1 MHHIGI
7 FYYSLT
13 GTTEEFANVIAKALI
28 NEKNHIEIAKIKTNV
43 KVTAPYQKF
52 EILDLPDCSKYDFI
66 LIGGPVWAFSICP
79 VVAEFIKKSKG
90 LANKKVIPFITM
102 GLPFSFF
109 GGNQAL
115 KQMSR
120 LIKENGGVA
129 LSGVVVM
136 KLFHKINE
144 MMEKKAMQVISM
156 TKTT

>member
-43 KVTAPYQKF
+43 EVTGPYQKF
-52 EILDLPDCSKYDFI
+52 GILNLPDFSTYDFI

-90 LANKKVIPFITM
+90 LSNKKVIPFITM
-102 GLPFSFF
+102 GFPLTFL
-109 GGNQAL
+109 GGNQSL
-115 KQMSR
+115 KQMSK
-120 LIKENGGVA
+120 LIKENGGIA
-129 LSGVVVM
+129 LSGVVVT

-144 MMEKKAMQVISM
+144 MMEERAMQVVSIIRN
-156 TKTT
+156 T